1 MTMSPSLRARRA
13 WQSTY
18 DIARVIE
25 TLFIFCYNTHMD
37 FNQKPLKI
45 FFSYYKPHIGLFIA
59 DMFCAFFMAAIDVAF
74 PMFSRYALNTLI
86 PNYQLRTFLIL
97 VGILL
102 VGFCIHKMCNW
113 FVAYWGHVFGNR
125 VEQDM
130 RRDVFDQLEKLP
142 FSFYDTNRTGKIMSR
157 ATTDLFEITELAHHG
172 PEDFS
177 IAVLN
182 LLGAFVMLLTIR
194 WELAIFVFIAMPV
207 MILIVIVSRRNLSKA
222 STLVKETTAE
232 VNASLESSISGIRVT
247 KGFNNEDFERARF
260 DVSNKQYSAAKQNRF
275 KYMASFFSNIEFC
288 NNLLS
293 LMTLGV
299 GGYFIMKGKMTLPD
313 LVAANLFVATFVS
326 PIKRLN
332 GFVEQFIT
340 GMAGFNRFLEIMRTD
355 TEPEDAPDAVDILS
369 ARGNISF
376 KDVNFSYTSDFPV
389 LNDVNLEIHSGE
401 KFALVGASGG
411 GKSTICNLIPRFY
424 EITGGSISLD
434 GIDIRHIKKQSLRSQ
449 IGIVQQDVF
458 LFAGTIRENIAY
470 GKPNAS
476 DEEIQA
482 AARRA
487 EIHDDIM
494 KMPNGYDSIVGE
506 RGIKLSGGQ
515 KQRVSIA
522 RCFLKNPPILILD
535 EATSALDTTTEIKIQ
550 HSFDELSKGRTTLV
564 IAHRLSTI
572 KNADMIA
579 VVNDKGIVEQG
590 THEQLMNKKG
600 EYYRLQSAQVS
611 D

>member
-1 MTMSPSLRARRA
+1 
-13 WQSTY
+13 
-18 DIARVIE
+18 
-25 TLFIFCYNTHMD
+25 MD

-45 FFSYYKPHIGLFIA
+45 FFSYYKPHWKLFAA
-59 DMFCAFFMAAIDVAF
+59 DMACAIFMAAIDVAF

-86 PNYQLRTFLIL
+86 PNNQLKTFLIL
-97 VGILL
+97 VAILL
-102 VGFCIHKMCNW
+102 AGFGFRWICNW
-113 FVAYWGHVFGNR
+113 FVNYWGHIFGNR

-172 PEDFS
+172 PEDFT
-177 IAVLN
+177 IAVLTILGSFF
-182 LLGAFVMLLTIR
+182 LLLKIR
-194 WELAIFVFIAMPV
+194 WELA
-207 MILIVIVSRRNLSKA
+207 LIVIISMPIMIFIVITSRRGFSRTSVK
-222 STLVKETTAE
+222 VKETTAE

-247 KGFNNEDFERARF
+247 KGFVNEDFERENFA
-260 DVSNKQYSAAKQNRF
+260 VHNKAYSQAKQNRF
-275 KYMASFFSNIEFC
+275 LYMALFHSNIDIC

-293 LMTLGV
+293 LLVLAV

-313 LVAANLFVATFVS
+313 LVAANLFIASFTA
-326 PIKRLN
+326 PIRKLTN
-332 GFVEQFIT
+332 FVEQFIT
-340 GMAGFNRFLEIMRTD
+340 GMAGFNRFLEIMRTQP
-355 TEPEDAPDAVDILS
+355 EPADDPDAVDILS

-376 KDVNFSYTSDFPV
+376 NNVSFSYTKDYPV
-389 LNDVNLEIHSGE
+389 LEGVNLDIHAGE

-424 EITGGSISLD
+424 EITGGQICLD
-434 GIDIRHIKKQSLRSQ
+434 GIDIRHIKKSSLRAQ

-470 GKPNAS
+470 GKPSAT
-476 DEEIQA
+476 DEEIEQ

-487 EIHDDIM
+487 EIHEDIM
-494 KMPNGYDSIVGE
+494 KMPKGYDTIVGE

-535 EATSALDTTTEIKIQ
+535 EATSALDTATEIKIQ

-572 KNADMIA
+572 KNADKIA
-579 VVNDKGIVEQG
+579 VVNDHGIAEQG
-590 THEQLMNKKG
+590 SHDELMKKHG
-600 EYYRLQSAQVS
+600 EYYRLRTVQEEEKL
-611 D
+611 

>member
-1 MTMSPSLRARRA
+1 
-13 WQSTY
+13 
-18 DIARVIE
+18 
-25 TLFIFCYNTHMD
+25 MD
-37 FNQKPLKI
+37 FTKHPLKI
-45 FFSYYKPHIGLFIA
+45 FFSYYKPHLPLFIA
-59 DMFCAFFMAAIDVAF
+59 DMFCAFFMAVIDVAF

-97 VGILL
+97 VAVLFA
-102 VGFCIHKMCNW
+102 GFCIHKGCNW
-113 FVAYWGHVFGNR
+113 FVAYWGHIFGTR

-130 RRDVFDQLEKLP
+130 RRDVFDHLEKLP

-177 IAVLN
+177 IAMLN
-182 LLGAFVMLLTIR
+182 LIGAFVMMLRIR
-194 WELAIFVFIAMPV
+194 WELA
-207 MILIVIVSRRNLSKA
+207 LIVLVALPAMIAIVFVSRRNLSRSSAK
-222 STLVKETTAE
+222 VKETTAE

-247 KGFNNEDFERARF
+247 KGFANEDFERERF
-260 DVSNKQYSAAKQNRF
+260 DAYNRQYSAAKQVRF
-275 KYMASFFSNIEFC
+275 KYMAAFFSNIEFC
-288 NNLLS
+288 NNMLS
-293 LMTLGV
+293 LLVIAV
-299 GGYFIMKGKMTLPD
+299 GGYFIMNGKMTLPD
-313 LVAANLFVATFVS
+313 LVAANLFVASFVG
-326 PIKRLN
+326 PVKKLN
-332 GFVEQFIT
+332 NLVEQFAT
-340 GMAGFNRFLEIMRTD
+340 GMAGFNRFIEIMRTPV
-355 TEPEDAPDAVDILS
+355 EAEDAPDAVEILS

-376 KDVNFSYTSDFPV
+376 KNVDFSYTKDFPV
-389 LNDVNLEIHSGE
+389 LSDVNLEIHSGE

-424 EITGGSISLD
+424 EITGGTISLD
-434 GIDIRHIKKQSLRSQ
+434 GMDIKRIKKHSLRSQ

-476 DEEIQA
+476 DEEIVLA
-482 AARRA
+482 AKRA

-494 KMPNGYDSIVGE
+494 LMPNGYDSVVGE

-550 HSFDELSKGRTTLV
+550 RSFDELSKGRTTLV

-572 KNADMIA
+572 KNADKIA
-579 VVNDKGIVEQG
+579 VVNDHGIVELG
-590 THEQLMNKKG
+590 THDELMAKHG
-600 EYYRLQSAQVS
+600 EYYKLQGAQI
-611 D
+611 

>member
-1 MTMSPSLRARRA
+1 
-13 WQSTY
+13 
-18 DIARVIE
+18 
-25 TLFIFCYNTHMD
+25 MD
-37 FNQKPLKI
+37 FSKRPLKI
-45 FFSYYKPHIGLFIA
+45 FFSYYKPHIGLFII
-59 DMFCAFFMAAIDVAF
+59 DMMCAFFMAAIDVAF

-86 PNYQLRTFLIL
+86 PNYQFKTFLIL
-97 VGILL
+97 VVILF
-102 VGFCIHKMCNW
+102 VGFCIHKGCNW

-130 RRDVFDQLEKLP
+130 RRDVFDHLEKLP
-142 FSFYDTNRTGKIMSR
+142 FSFYDTHRTGKIMSR

-177 IAVLN
+177 IAMLN
-182 LLGAFVMLLTIR
+182 LLGAFIMLLTIR
-194 WELAIFVFIAMPV
+194 WELAIIVFITLPV
-207 MILIVIVSRRNLSKA
+207 IIFIVITSRKKLSSA
-222 STLVKETTAE
+222 STRVKETTAE

-247 KGFNNEDFERARF
+247 KGFVNEDYERQRF
-260 DVSNKQYSAAKQNRF
+260 DYQNKQYSAAKQNRF
-275 KYMASFFSNIEFC
+275 RYMASFFSNIEFC

-293 LMTLGV
+293 LLVLAV

-313 LVAANLFVATFVS
+313 LVAANLFVASFVS
-326 PIKRLN
+326 PIKKLN
-332 GFVEQFIT
+332 NLVEQFAT
-340 GMAGFNRFLEIMRTD
+340 GMAGFNRFLEIMRTPV
-355 TEPEDAPDAVDILS
+355 EPEDDSDAVEILS

-376 KDVNFSYTSDFPV
+376 KDVDFSYTPDFPV
-389 LNDVNLEIHSGE
+389 LTNINLEIHSGE

-411 GKSTICNLIPRFY
+411 GKTTICNLIPRFY
-424 EITGGSISLD
+424 EISAGSISLD
-434 GIDIRHIKKQSLRSQ
+434 GIDIRHIKKRSLRNQ

-470 GKPNAS
+470 GKPDAM
-476 DEEIQA
+476 DAEIEL

-494 KMPNGYDSIVGE
+494 LMPNGYDSIVGE

-535 EATSALDTTTEIKIQ
+535 EATSALDTSTEIKIQ

-572 KNADMIA
+572 KNANKIA
-579 VVNDKGIVEQG
+579 VVNEHGIVEQG
-590 THEQLMNKKG
+590 THDELMAKKG
-600 EYYRLQSAQVS
+600 EYYKLQQGQLI
-611 D
+611 

>member
-1 MTMSPSLRARRA
+1 
-13 WQSTY
+13 
-18 DIARVIE
+18 
-25 TLFIFCYNTHMD
+25 MD
-37 FNQKPLKI
+37 FTKHPLKI
-45 FFSYYKPHIGLFIA
+45 FFSYYKPHLPLFIA
-59 DMFCAFFMAAIDVAF
+59 DMFCAFFMAVIDVAF

-97 VGILL
+97 VAVLFA
-102 VGFCIHKMCNW
+102 GFCIHKGCNW
-113 FVAYWGHVFGNR
+113 FVAYWGHIFGTR

-130 RRDVFDQLEKLP
+130 RRDVFDHLEKLP

-177 IAVLN
+177 IAMLN
-182 LLGAFVMLLTIR
+182 LIGAFVMMLRIR
-194 WELAIFVFIAMPV
+194 WELA
-207 MILIVIVSRRNLSKA
+207 LIVLVALPAMIAIVFVSRRNLSRSSAK
-222 STLVKETTAE
+222 VKETTAE

-247 KGFNNEDFERARF
+247 KGFANEDFERERF
-260 DVSNKQYSAAKQNRF
+260 DAYNRQYSAAKQVRF
-275 KYMASFFSNIEFC
+275 KYMAAFFSNIEFC
-288 NNLLS
+288 NNMLS
-293 LMTLGV
+293 LLVIAV
-299 GGYFIMKGKMTLPD
+299 GGYFIMNGKMTLPD
-313 LVAANLFVATFVS
+313 LVAANLFVASFVG
-326 PIKRLN
+326 PVKKLN
-332 GFVEQFIT
+332 NLVEQFAT
-340 GMAGFNRFLEIMRTD
+340 GMAGFNRFIEIMRTPV
-355 TEPEDAPDAVDILS
+355 EAEDAPDAVEILS

-376 KDVNFSYTSDFPV
+376 KNVDFSYTKDFPV

-424 EITGGSISLD
+424 EITGGTISLD
-434 GIDIRHIKKQSLRSQ
+434 GMDIKRIKKHSLRSQ

-476 DEEIQA
+476 DEEIVLA
-482 AARRA
+482 AKRA

-494 KMPNGYDSIVGE
+494 LMPNGYDSVVGE

-550 HSFDELSKGRTTLV
+550 RSFDELSKGRTTLV

-572 KNADMIA
+572 KNADKIA
-579 VVNDKGIVEQG
+579 VVNDHGIVELG
-590 THEQLMNKKG
+590 THDELMAKHG
-600 EYYRLQSAQVS
+600 EYYKLQGSQI
-611 D
+611 